1 MHSLR
6 VAWQVAKHSRT
17 HAVVL
22 ARGGQTVGIGS
33 GQTARL
39 DAVRLALQKSR
50 ERHPILSE
58 DLPIVLA
65 SDGAL
70 CADHIAEAARAGVKA
85 VIQPGFSSEDEES
98 LKACDHLGLA
108 MAFTGVRH
116 FRH

>member
-1 MHSLR
+1 M
-6 VAWQVAKHSRT
+6 AKHSRT

-33 GQTARL
+33 GQTSRL
-39 DAVRLALQKSR
+39 DAVRLALQKGR
-50 ERHPILSE
+50 ERHPILSH

-65 SDGAL
+65 SDGGL
-70 CADHIAEAARAGVKA
+70 CAAHILEAARAGVKA
-85 VIQPGFSSEDEES
+85 FIQPGFSSEDAGAIE
-98 LKACDHLGLA
+98 ACDEHGLA